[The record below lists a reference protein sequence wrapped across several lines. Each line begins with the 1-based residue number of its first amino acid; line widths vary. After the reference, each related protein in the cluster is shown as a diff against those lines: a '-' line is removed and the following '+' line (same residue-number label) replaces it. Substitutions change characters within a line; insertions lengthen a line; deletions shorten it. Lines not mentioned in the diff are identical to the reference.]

1 MNRKGFTLVEL
12 AIVLVIIGVI
22 LGGVIKGQELVT
34 NARIKQLYRNFQ
46 QVEFAY
52 FSYQDRFNGVPG
64 DQQADAAANRNGLID
79 NNVAAT
85 GRDGTTTGNED
96 DIFWSEIRSQNFYN
110 DGVAG
115 ITFPTHALG
124 GTMLVENGFGGH
136 TGFNVLCMQGIRAD
150 QAAIFDAQFD
160 DGNGTTGNITGAA
173 ATPAAAAV
181 AYSTT
186 PTTIGSVCIRI
197 N

>member
-52 FSYQDRFNGVPG
+52 FSYFDRFNGVPG
-64 DQQADAAANRNGLID
+64 DLQANAAGDRDGLIQ
-79 NNVAAT
+79 NNDPAT
-85 GRDGTTTGNED
+85 SRDGTQTGNED
-96 DIFWSEIRSQNFYN
+96 DVFWYEIRNQNFYS
-110 DGVAG
+110 DGGTG
-115 ITFPTHALG
+115 IALPTHALG
-124 GTMLVENGFGGH
+124 GTMLVENGFGGL
-136 TGFNVLCMQGIRAD
+136 TGFNVLCMLGIRAD
-150 QAAIFDAQFD
+150 QAIIFDTQFD
-160 DGNGTTGNITGAA
+160 DGVGTTGDIRGAA
-173 ATPAAAAV
+173 ANPGAAAV
-181 AYSTT
+181 AYSAT
-186 PTTIGSVCIRI
+186 PGTIGSVCIRI